1 MEAGGRQSVFKVAT
15 IQKYLVG
22 QKIINHAKKQESAT
36 NAQEQNQA
44 IKEWRGLN
52 IELTRQKTLKKLYKN
67 V

>member
-1 MEAGGRQSVFKVAT
+1 MEAGGRQSVFKVTT

-44 IKEWRGLN
+44 IKE
-52 IELTRQKTLKKLYKN
+52 
-67 V
+67 